1 MVYLAYI
8 YIYIYM
14 SERIEE
20 DASILCDSEF
30 RT

>member
-1 MVYLAYI
+1 MVHLA